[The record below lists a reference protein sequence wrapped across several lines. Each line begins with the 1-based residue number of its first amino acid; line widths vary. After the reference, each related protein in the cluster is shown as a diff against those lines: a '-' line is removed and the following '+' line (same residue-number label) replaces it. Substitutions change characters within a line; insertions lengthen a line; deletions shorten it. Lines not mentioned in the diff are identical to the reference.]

1 MILDIIKYPASLLR
15 EKCAPVQVTDTS
27 IKKLVSDM
35 ADTMYAAPGV
45 GLAAP
50 QVGILKRVVI
60 IDTARD
66 PDQRN
71 LRVFI
76 NPHILWAE
84 GQMVGEEGCLSLPE
98 VYGEV
103 KRSEV
108 VRVSYLDLA
117 GKEHEI
123 TGEDLLAR
131 AIQHEVDHLNGIL
144 FIDHLSA
151 IRRELIKTKLR
162 KKAKLTARG

>member
-1 MILDIIKYPASLLR
+1 MILNIIKYPDSLLR
-15 EKCAPVQVTDTS
+15 EKCTAVQVTDTS

-50 QVGILKRVVI
+50 QVGVLKRVVT

-66 PDQRN
+66 HDRRN

-76 NPHILWAE
+76 NPHIIWTE
-84 GQMVGEEGCLSLPE
+84 GQIVGEEGCLSLPE

-103 KRSEV
+103 KRSQV
-108 VRVSYLDLA
+108 VRVSYFDLV

-144 FIDHLSA
+144 FIDHLSK
-151 IRRELIKTKLR
+151 IRRDLIKTKLR
-162 KKAKLTARG
+162 KKAKLAARG

>member
-1 MILDIIKYPASLLR
+1 MLDIIKYPASLLR

-27 IKKLVSDM
+27 IKKLVADM

-50 QVGILKRVVI
+50 QVGVLKRLVI
-60 IDTARD
+60 IDTARNSE
-66 PDQRN
+66 QKS
-71 LRVFI
+71 LMVLI
-76 NPHILWAE
+76 NPHILGGE
-84 GQMVGEEGCLSLPE
+84 GQMAGEEGCLSLPE

-103 KRSEV
+103 KRSRV
-108 VRVSYLDLA
+108 VRVSYFDLV
-117 GKEHEI
+117 GKEHQI
-123 TGEDLLAR
+123 RGEDLLAR

-162 KKAKLTARG
+162 KKAKLAARG